1 VTGDDRVPVRRRGA
15 GRRVAPIALCGV
27 LAASCAAPRLT
38 LPAGPGEPAV
48 DGASVVAEATAA
60 CRAVSSLVAE
70 GAVSGSVDGQRV
82 RGRLHLGVADPAS
95 ARLEAV
101 APFGQPLF
109 ILVAR
114 GGRAT
119 LLLTRPDRVLEHD
132 DPGLVLEAITGIPLD
147 PADLRATLTGCAEPP
162 AVSDARRLAVD
173 WRVMSGAATDL
184 YFRRDSSTARW
195 RLVAHAR
202 RDAGRPGWRVE
213 YHDFAGAFPRTL
225 RFVGDDRRHLD
236 LQVTLSQ
243 VEHNLALGD
252 EAFEVRIPPAAVP
265 MTLEELRQRGPL
277 GVSDGP

>member
-1 VTGDDRVPVRRRGA
+1 VVPL
-15 GRRVAPIALCGV
+15 ALCG
-27 LAASCAAPRLT
+27 LLGASCGAPRLL
-38 LPAGPGEPAV
+38 LPAGPGEPAT

-82 RGRLHLGVADPAS
+82 RGRLHVGVAEPAS

-101 APFGQPLF
+101 APFGQPIF

-132 DPGLVLEAITGIPLD
+132 DPGQVLEAITGIPLD
-147 PADLRATLTGCAEPP
+147 PADLRATLTGCAGPSAEP
-162 AVSDARRLAVD
+162 DARRLGSD
-173 WRVMSGAATDL
+173 WRVLSNAATDL
-184 YFRRDSSTARW
+184 YFRRDSSTAPW
-195 RLVAHAR
+195 RLVAHVR
-202 RDAGRPGWRVE
+202 RHAGRPGWRVE
-213 YHDFAGAFPRTL
+213 YHDFSGAFPRML
-225 RFVGDDRRHLD
+225 RFVGDDRRRLD
-236 LQVTLSQ
+236 LQVALSQ
-243 VEHNLALGD
+243 VEHNLSLGD

-265 MTLEELRQRGPL
+265 MTLEELRSRGPL